1 VSRHYMETWASGS
14 RSAALGVASAAGSGT
29 AAEAGARL
37 VAVRGGDLPILQ
49 LRVPPY
55 GFAARL
61 LNVAIASAAF
71 VALAPFIA
79 LTALAIRLSS
89 PGPAFYMQDRVGM
102 DRRNGAT
109 KSRGADRRA
118 KDLGGRPFRMYKFRT
133 MRVGAERETGPV
145 WAKPRDSRVT
155 RIGRFLR
162 RTRLDELPQLWNV
175 VRGDM
180 NIVGPRPE
188 RPTLVA
194 YLSQEVEGY
203 VLRHRVRPGITGW
216 AQIHQAYDT
225 TLQSV
230 RCKLMYDLD
239 YIERRSVILDLRVM
253 LKTIPA
259 VLKKRGGW

>member
-1 VSRHYMETWASGS
+1 MDTWASGGQ
-14 RSAALGVASAAGSGT
+14 SAALE
-29 AAEAGARL
+29 AAEGGAKL
-37 VAVRGGDLPILQ
+37 VAVGGGDLPILQ

-55 GFAARL
+55 GFGARA
-61 LNVAIASAAF
+61 LNVTIATAAF
-71 VALAPFIA
+71 FALAPIIVLIA
-79 LTALAIRLSS
+79 WAIKLSS
-89 PGPAFYMQDRVGM
+89 PGPAFYMQDRIGM
-102 DRRNGAT
+102 DRRNGSG
-109 KSRGADRRA
+109 SRGAERRA
-118 KDLGGRPFRMYKFRT
+118 RDLGGRPFRMYKFRT
-133 MRVGAERETGPV
+133 MRVGAERDTGPV
-145 WAKPRDSRVT
+145 WAKPGDNRVT
-155 RIGRFLR
+155 PLGRLLR

-203 VLRHRVRPGITGW
+203 ALRHRVRPGITGW
-216 AQIHQAYDT
+216 AQVHQAYDT

-239 YIERRSVILDLRVM
+239 YIERRSVIFDLRVM

-259 VLKKRGGW
+259 VFKKRGGW

>member
-1 VSRHYMETWASGS
+1 METWASGS
-14 RSAALGVASAAGSGT
+14 QSAALGAASAAAREAG
-29 AAEAGARL
+29 EAGAKL
-37 VAVRGGDLPILQ
+37 VAVGGGDLPILQ

-55 GFAARL
+55 GFGARA
-61 LNVAIASAAF
+61 LNVMIATAAF
-71 VALAPFIA
+71 FALAPVIAFIA
-79 LTALAIRLSS
+79 WAIKLSS
-89 PGPAFYMQDRVGM
+89 PGPAFYMQDRIGM
-102 DRRNGAT
+102 DRRNGSAG
-109 KSRGADRRA
+109 SRAAERRA
-118 KDLGGRPFRMYKFRT
+118 RDLGGRPFRMYKFRT

-145 WAKPRDSRVT
+145 WAKPGDNRVT
-155 RIGRFLR
+155 PLGRLLR

-194 YLSQEVEGY
+194 YLSQEVDGY
-203 VLRHRVRPGITGW
+203 TLRHRVRPGITGW
-216 AQIHQAYDT
+216 AQVHQAYDT

-239 YIERRSVILDLRVM
+239 YIERRSVIFDLGVM

-259 VLKKRGGW
+259 IFRKRGGW